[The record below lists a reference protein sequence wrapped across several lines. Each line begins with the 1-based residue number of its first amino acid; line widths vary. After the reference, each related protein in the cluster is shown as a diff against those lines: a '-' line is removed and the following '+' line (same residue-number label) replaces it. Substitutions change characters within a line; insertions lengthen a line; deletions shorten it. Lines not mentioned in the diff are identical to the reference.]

1 MTTAQH
7 DRLAWARARTDEMAG
22 MLRDFVSIESPS
34 DDAGAVSGFA
44 ERVGRE
50 LAAVGLTLDPV
61 PVSGAGPVMRAR
73 SAGERPVMLLGHLDT
88 VWPMGTLAA
97 RPVTIEG
104 DVLRGPGCYDMKA
117 GLVVAIFALRRLA
130 EEGRLPP
137 VMTFFTPLEEVDCE
151 PYRAVMEDDMRGC
164 RAVLDF
170 EPAWP
175 GGAVKT
181 ERKGSG
187 SFVLRAHGRA
197 AHAGAD
203 LAKGAN
209 AILEIARQSLAIS
222 ALNEP
227 ARGISV
233 NVGVVRG
240 GTRPNVVPDLA
251 EAEVD
256 FRVTSV
262 ADGRDVESRVRAFRA
277 QDPSVRLEI
286 EGGLHYPPLERTAQ
300 VLAVYEAARAVA
312 AEMGQELLEIS
323 TGGASEASFAGAL
336 GLPTLDGLG
345 ADGDGAHAIHEHVLI
360 PSLPERAALA
370 AGLIARLTAR

>member
-1 MTTAQH
+1 MTLQH
-7 DRLAWARARTDEMAG
+7 DRLAWAKERTGEMAD
-22 MLRDFVSIESPS
+22 MLREFVSIESPS
-34 DDAGAVSGFA
+34 DDAGAVGTFA

-50 LAAVGLTLDPV
+50 LSALGMPTELTPV
-61 PVSGAGPVMRAR
+61 EGGGPLLRAR
-73 SAGERPVMLLGHLDT
+73 SSGERPVMLLGHLDT
-88 VWPMGTLAA
+88 VWPLGTLAA
-97 RPVTIEG
+97 RPATIDG

-117 GLVVAIFALRRLA
+117 GLVVALFALRRLR
-130 EEGRLPP
+130 EEGGIPP
-137 VMTFFTPLEEVDCE
+137 VTVFFSPLEEVDCE
-151 PYRAVMEDDMRGC
+151 PYRPLMETEMRAC

-203 LAKGAN
+203 PGQGAN
-209 AILEIARQSLAIS
+209 AILEVARQSLAVS
-222 ALNEP
+222 ALADA
-227 ARGISV
+227 ARGITV

-256 FRVTSV
+256 FRVRTL
-262 ADGRDVESRVRAFRA
+262 ADGREMESRLRALA
-277 QDPSVRLEI
+277 SQDPRVRLEVT
-286 EGGLHYPPLERTAQ
+286 GGMHYPPLERTAK
-300 VLAVYEAARAVA
+300 VLAVYGAARAVA
-312 AEMGQELLEIS
+312 AEMGRELAEVS

-345 ADGDGAHAIHEHVLI
+345 ADGDGAHALHEHVLI

-370 AGLIARLTAR
+370 AGLVARLTAA